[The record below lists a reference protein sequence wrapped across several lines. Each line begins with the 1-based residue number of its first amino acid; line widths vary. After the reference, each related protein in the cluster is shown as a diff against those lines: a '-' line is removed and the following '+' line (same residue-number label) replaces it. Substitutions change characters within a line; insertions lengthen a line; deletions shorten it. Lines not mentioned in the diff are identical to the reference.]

1 MSLPVPPQGPQCFG
15 REPRAQGCFGD
26 LDLSKSQWP
35 IAALALCL
43 AAPLAAQTPVKPD
56 PAAEAAAAM
65 ERAKRQAAGPMRFIL
80 EASKARRKPGEAD
93 AASVVA
99 PAAAPSDA
107 ASLRTAASRSAPAVA
122 AVNVSSN
129 PPTNPAANPPTLT
142 AAAAAPSLAA
152 LIPAAPTGSA
162 ATGAASPAA
171 VSTQVTLEAGA
182 LAATPKASAVSGL
195 ESSPVV
201 RPITAPLAVAPQV
214 VIPQMQPGDRVRLLS
229 MVEPEVPQRVLD
241 DLGRNAAILVDLTLR
256 ADGSVASVDLASPAP
271 RGLLRLLTPSLEQ
284 WKFAPLLAQRTHRIE
299 LLFNVER

>member
-1 MSLPVPPQGPQCFG
+1 
-15 REPRAQGCFGD
+15 
-26 LDLSKSQWP
+26 
-35 IAALALCL
+35 
-43 AAPLAAQTPVKPD
+43 
-56 PAAEAAAAM
+56 M